1 MYRAFPETKLITMA
15 CFRHGGLKKS
25 TIDHRLTRATRAGF
39 DLTTHVLGSIRFG
52 TFLKV
57 RVCRF
62 HVGPCRSMLVHVGPC
77 WSMFVHVGPCWSMLV
92 QFVHYTSCF
101 ARGAV
106 PCMPKFEGTRS
117 NLDRGGSDSRLF
129 VSCRPDAV
137 SLVLSG
143 LVGVL
148 CSWSA
153 GPAILH

>member
-77 WSMFVHVGPCWSMLV
+77 WSMLVHVGLPVV
-92 QFVHYTSCF
+92 QFRACRSLRARVRIWIEAVLILGCLCPVVPMRSRSCF
-101 ARGAV
+101 LGWLVFSALGLQVPPFCIRG
-106 PCMPKFEGTRS
+106 R
-117 NLDRGGSDSRLF
+117 
-129 VSCRPDAV
+129 
-137 SLVLSG
+137 
-143 LVGVL
+143 
-148 CSWSA
+148 
-153 GPAILH
+153 ILIRRFRILGA